1 MTDKK
6 NPPPPAPFNAND
18 LVQTWWGQPSPSGPA
33 RLPDTNTRE
42 AIERVRKALES
53 KSKTPTPVVAAA
65 AAETPQPSETPA
77 TSEAPKAPKAPD
89 TPGTSEPSSTDD
101 AEPPVAPSTT

>member
-6 NPPPPAPFNAND
+6 NPTPTPPPAPFNAND

-53 KSKTPTPVVAAA
+53 KSKIPTQAAA
-65 AAETPQPSETPA
+65 PAAVETPPIAETPELP
-77 TSEAPKAPKAPD
+77 EAPEASD
-89 TPGTSEPSSTDD
+89 TPESSPSMED
-101 AEPPVAPSTT
+101 AESPAEPVTT